1 MNTVYLLLGSNLGN
15 SAQVLAGATKEIEV
29 QIGSLQKSSSL
40 YRTAAWG
47 NEDQP
52 DFINQ
57 IIVITS
63 VFNAATVL
71 NKILHIEKNLG
82 RIRTIKNAARVI
94 DIDILFFNNEIINT
108 QTLTV
113 PHPQVQNRRFVLI
126 PLAEVAPSYQHPV
139 FKKTAK
145 ELLLICPDNLNVQ
158 NI

>member
-15 SAQVLAGATKEIEV
+15 SAQVLADATKEIEL
-29 QIGSLQKSSSL
+29 QLGSVQKSSSL

-47 NEDQP
+47 YEDQP

-71 NKILHIEKNLG
+71 TKTQDIEKKLG
-82 RIRTIKNAARVI
+82 RIRTFKNAARVI
-94 DIDILFFNNEIINT
+94 DIDILFFNSEIINT

-126 PLAEVAPSYQHPV
+126 PLAEVAPLYQHPLL
-139 FKKTAK
+139 KKTPK